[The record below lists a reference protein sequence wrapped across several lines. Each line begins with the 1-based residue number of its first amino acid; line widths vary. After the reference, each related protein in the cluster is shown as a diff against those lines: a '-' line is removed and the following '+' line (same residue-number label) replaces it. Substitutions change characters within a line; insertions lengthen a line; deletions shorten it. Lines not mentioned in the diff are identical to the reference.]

1 MILSRLPVAQV
12 LRVQLPWPA
21 DPAVRSMP
29 RMLLEAVVQA
39 PFGRCAS

>member
-29 RMLLEAVVQA
+29 RMLLEARRRRRRS
-39 PFGRCAS
+39 GRCG